1 MKIYVLIEN
10 TTDSDLQC
18 EHGLSLYI
26 EYKDKKILLDA
37 GSTEVFAENARQM
50 GVDLAAVDLAF
61 LSHGHYDHSGG
72 FGAWARVNKS
82 AQVYAMESAMGRY
95 ASASGGAMHE
105 IGVPEAVKEVLKE
118 RIAAVDKVTQVA
130 EGIVLVPHS
139 TAQDKLAAIG
149 EKAGLYR
156 EAMPQES
163 GEMTEGITCEIAG
176 KTAESVIC
184 ETTGEM
190 VEGTTC
196 EAIGQETFWMPDEFT
211 HEMSVVF
218 ETDAGLVICNSCS
231 HGGVQNIVEEVKSA
245 LPGQKIY
252 AFVGGLHMKG
262 RKDGEEICTFSEEE
276 VQALTDCIR
285 DAGIEVLITGHCT
298 GEPAIA
304 LLEKYLVEGQLM
316 HLCTGTV
323 YELGGQL

>member
-26 EYKDKKILLDA
+26 EYKGKKILLDA
-37 GSTEVFAENARQM
+37 GSTEVFAENAKQM
-50 GVDLAAVDLAF
+50 GVDLTAVDLAF

-72 FGAWARVNKS
+72 FSAFIRENKS
-82 AQVYAMESAMGRY
+82 VPVYAMESAMGRY
-95 ASASGGAMHE
+95 ASTSGGAMHE
-105 IGVPEAVKEVLKE
+105 IGVLEAVKEALKE
-118 RIAAVDKVTQVA
+118 RIVAVDKITQVE

-139 TAQDKLAAIG
+139 TAPDKLAAIG

-156 EAMPQES
+156 EAKSQKAS
-163 GEMTEGITCEIAG
+163 WI
-176 KTAESVIC
+176 
-184 ETTGEM
+184 
-190 VEGTTC
+190 
-196 EAIGQETFWMPDEFT
+196 PDDFA

-218 ETDAGLVICNSCS
+218 ETDSGLVICNSCS

-276 VQALTDCIR
+276 VQALADCIR

>member
-1 MKIYVLIEN
+1 MKIHVLIEN

-37 GSTEVFAENARQM
+37 GSTEVFAENAKQM

-72 FGAWARVNKS
+72 FNAFIGENKS
-82 AQVYAMESAMGRY
+82 APVYAMESAMGRY
-95 ASASGGAMHE
+95 ASTSGGVMHE
-105 IGVPEAVKEVLKE
+105 IGVPETVKEVLKE
-118 RIAAVDKVTQVA
+118 RITAVDRVTQVA

-139 TAQDKLAAIG
+139 TAPDKLAAIG

-156 EAMPQES
+156 GAKPQEVS
-163 GEMTEGITCEIAG
+163 ESVGDITCE
-176 KTAESVIC
+176 TAESIIC
-184 ETTGEM
+184 SKTKQ
-190 VEGTTC
+190 
-196 EAIGQETFWMPDEFT
+196 EATWLPDDFI

-218 ETDAGLVICNSCS
+218 ETNAGLVICNSCS
-231 HGGVQNIVEEVKSA
+231 HGGVQNIVEEVKNA

-262 RKDGEEICTFSEEE
+262 RKGGEEICTFSEKE
-276 VQALTDCIR
+276 VQALADCIR

-304 LLEKYLVEGQLM
+304 LLEKYLAEGQLM
-316 HLCTGTV
+316 RLCTGTF

>member
-1 MKIYVLIEN
+1 MYFARIRARRKEESKVKIHVLIEN

-37 GSTEVFAENARQM
+37 GSTEVFAENAKQM

-72 FGAWARVNKS
+72 FSALVKANKS
-82 AQVYAMESAMGRY
+82 APVYAMESAMGRY
-95 ASASGGAMHE
+95 ASASGGVMHE
-105 IGVPEAVKEVLKE
+105 IGVPETVKEVLKE
-118 RIAAVDKVTQVA
+118 RITAVDKVTQVA

-139 TAQDKLAAIG
+139 TAPDKLAAIG

-156 EAMPQES
+156 RATPQEN
-163 GEMTEGITCEIAG
+163 GP
-176 KTAESVIC
+176 
-184 ETTGEM
+184 
-190 VEGTTC
+190 
-196 EAIGQETFWMPDEFT
+196 EASWVPDDFA
-211 HEMSVVF
+211 HEVSVVF

-231 HGGVQNIVEEVKSA
+231 HGGVQNIVEEVKQA

-262 RKDGEEICTFSEEE
+262 RKGGEEICTFSEKE
-276 VQALTDCIR
+276 VQALADCIR

-304 LLEKYLVEGQLM
+304 LLEKYLAEGQLM
-316 HLCTGTV
+316 RLCTGTF

>member
-1 MKIYVLIEN
+1 MKIHVLVEN

-26 EYKDKKILLDA
+26 EYKGKKILLDA
-37 GSTEVFAENARQM
+37 GSTEVFADNAKQM
-50 GVDLAAVDLAF
+50 SIDLTAVDLAF

-72 FGAWARVNKS
+72 FNAFIGENKS
-82 AQVYAMESAMGRY
+82 APVYAMESAMGRY
-95 ASASGGAMHE
+95 ASTSGGVMHE

-118 RIAAVDKVTQVA
+118 RITAVDKVTQVA

-139 TAQDKLAAIG
+139 TAPDKLAAIG

-156 EAMPQES
+156 EAKAQEA
-163 GEMTEGITCEIAG
+163 T
-176 KTAESVIC
+176 
-184 ETTGEM
+184 
-190 VEGTTC
+190 
-196 EAIGQETFWMPDEFT
+196 WLPDDFA

-218 ETDAGLVICNSCS
+218 ETNAGLVICNSCS
-231 HGGVQNIVEEVKSA
+231 HGGVQNIVEEVKNA

-276 VQALTDCIR
+276 VKAWAEYIQAT
-285 DAGIEVLITGHCT
+285 GIEVLLTGHCT

-304 LLEKYLVEGQLM
+304 LLEKYLAEGQLM
-316 HLCTGTV
+316 RLCTGTV
-323 YELGGQL
+323 YDLGEV